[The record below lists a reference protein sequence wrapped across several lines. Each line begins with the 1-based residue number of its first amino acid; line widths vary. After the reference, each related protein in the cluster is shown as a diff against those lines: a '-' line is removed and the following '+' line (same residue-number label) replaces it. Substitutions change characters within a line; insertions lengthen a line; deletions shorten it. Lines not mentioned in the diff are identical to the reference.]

1 MRRTRKNYSQ
11 SDLNRA
17 LTGDKNLTEADLRD
31 ANLTGENL
39 TGADLTGAVLTGA
52 VLRGAVLTGASL
64 ERADLYGADL
74 TGAILTRAYLK
85 DMKYDDSTVWPDSVR
100 DVLRVWRGDANL
112 TGENLTGADLTGAV
126 LTGAVL
132 RGAVLTGANLTRA
145 VLTDSDLRGADL
157 TGAIL
162 TRAYLKGV
170 KYDDSTV
177 WPDSVRDV
185 LRVWQG
191 DADLTGADL
200 TDANLYRANL
210 TEANLTEADLT
221 GAILAGANL
230 TRAVLTRAVLTG
242 AILTFAKLTGAYL
255 KDVKYDDSTVWPDG
269 FTPPPERHLKRA
281 YGSMTGPVLKFGK
294 PEVPYRARDFKQKYP
309 QEFDLLKRMTGG
321 ADFSPQFAENLRQTK
336 LTPYDWIVTHG
347 KYKAE
352 AQRLCPKPNFLLKL
366 NIDMDD
372 ERFTAQQKDVL
383 RKLAET
389 SRRSNHPY
397 ERDPLFT
404 VGWVRI
410 CRDDA
415 KGVWLVEEVQSDVQ
429 VVRQQKNDERLGN
442 LRERLDEIVEVMQPY
457 VDRFYEDALGIT
469 LIEAEKLGFDVE
481 MIDYDT
487 KKRLGYNPP
496 RSVYRDLPASMGISA
511 KRRSKVLPDL
521 QEDVRWTRPN
531 PRRRR

>member
-1 MRRTRKNYSQ
+1 MRRTRKNFDQ
-11 SDLNRA
+11 SDLDRA
-17 LTGDKNLTEADLRD
+17 LAGAKDLIKADLTEAGLTRAKLNGANLYGANLTGADLYRADLTEAGLTRAKLNGAKLNGANLTEAVLTEAGLIR
-31 ANLTGENL
+31 ANLTRANLTEAVLTGADLYRADLYRANL
-39 TGADLTGAVLTGA
+39 TGADLTGA
-52 VLRGAVLTGASL
+52 
-64 ERADLYGADL
+64 D
-74 TGAILTRAYLK
+74 LTRA
-85 DMKYDDSTVWPDSVR
+85 
-100 DVLRVWRGDANL
+100 N
-112 TGENLTGADLTGAV
+112 
-126 LTGAVL
+126 
-132 RGAVLTGANLTRA
+132 LTGANLT
-145 VLTDSDLRGADL
+145 
-157 TGAIL
+157 GAIL
-162 TRAYLKGV
+162 DDIEYDEYTR
-170 KYDDSTV
+170 
-177 WPDSVRDV
+177 WP
-185 LRVWQG
+185 
-191 DADLTGADL
+191 A
-200 TDANLYRANL
+200 
-210 TEANLTEADLT
+210 
-221 GAILAGANL
+221 
-230 TRAVLTRAVLTG
+230 
-242 AILTFAKLTGAYL
+242 
-255 KDVKYDDSTVWPDG
+255 G
-269 FTPPPERHLKRA
+269 FTLSQPERHLKRA

-294 PEVPYRARDFKQKYP
+294 SEVPYRARDFKQKYP

-321 ADFSPQFAENLRQTK
+321 ADFSPKFAENLRQTS

-347 KYKAE
+347 RYRSE
-352 AQRLCPKPNFLLKL
+352 AQRLCPEPNFVLKL

-389 SRRSNHPY
+389 SRRSGHPY

-415 KGVWLVEEVQSDVQ
+415 NGVWLVEEVQSDVQ

-442 LRERLDEIVEVMQPY
+442 LRQRLDEIVEVMQPY

-496 RSVYRDLPASMGISA
+496 RSIYRDLPASMGISA

>member
-1 MRRTRKNYSQ
+1 MLRTRKNYSQ
-11 SDLNRA
+11 SDLDRA
-17 LTGDKNLTEADLRD
+17 LAGNKNLTEADLRD
-31 ANLTGENL
+31 ADLRD
-39 TGADLTGAVLTGA
+39 ADL
-52 VLRGAVLTGASL
+52 RGV
-64 ERADLYGADL
+64 
-74 TGAILTRAYLK
+74 
-85 DMKYDDSTVWPDSVR
+85 
-100 DVLRVWRGDANL
+100 
-112 TGENLTGADLTGAV
+112 
-126 LTGAVL
+126 
-132 RGAVLTGANLTRA
+132 
-145 VLTDSDLRGADL
+145 DLRGADL
-157 TGAIL
+157 TYAN
-162 TRAYLKGV
+162 LKDV
-170 KYDDSTV
+170 EYDDSTI
-177 WPDSVRDV
+177 WPNSVRDV

-191 DADLTGADL
+191 DKDLTGADL
-200 TDANLYRANL
+200 TY
-210 TEANLTEADLT
+210 ANLTEADLIRADLT
-221 GAILAGANL
+221 GARLYRADLTYADLTGATLTSANLIDAALRGANLKDVEYDDSTIWPESVRDVLCVWQGDKDLNYADLIFANLSGADLTGARLTNAKLSAADLTDAKLNGANL
-230 TRAVLTRAVLTG
+230 TGANLRGATLTRADLNG
-242 AILTFAKLTGAYL
+242 AIL
-255 KDVKYDDSTVWPDG
+255 DDIEYDEYTRWPAG
-269 FTPPPERHLKRA
+269 FTLWQPERHLKRA

-321 ADFSPQFAENLRQTK
+321 ADFSPKFAENLRQTN

-352 AQRLCPKPNFLLKL
+352 AQRLCPEPNFVLKL

-389 SRRSNHPY
+389 SRRSIHPY

-442 LRERLDEIVEVMQPY
+442 LREQFDEIVEVMQPY

-469 LIEAEKLGFDVE
+469 LIEAEKLGFEVE
-481 MIDYDT
+481 MIDYET
-487 KKRLGYNPP
+487 KKRLGYNSP

>member
-1 MRRTRKNYSQ
+1 
-11 SDLNRA
+11 
-17 LTGDKNLTEADLRD
+17 
-31 ANLTGENL
+31 
-39 TGADLTGAVLTGA
+39 V
-52 VLRGAVLTGASL
+52 
-64 ERADLYGADL
+64 
-74 TGAILTRAYLK
+74 YLK
-85 DMKYDDSTVWPDSVR
+85 D
-100 DVLRVWRGDANL
+100 
-112 TGENLTGADLTGAV
+112 
-126 LTGAVL
+126 
-132 RGAVLTGANLTRA
+132 
-145 VLTDSDLRGADL
+145 
-157 TGAIL
+157 
-162 TRAYLKGV
+162 V

-191 DADLTGADL
+191 DADLTYANLTGADLRGADLTRVDL
-200 TDANLYRANL
+200 TDANLIDVDL
-210 TEANLTEADLT
+210 TAADLR
-221 GAILAGANL
+221 GANL
-230 TRAVLTRAVLTG
+230 TRADLRDAILTRADLRD
-242 AILTFAKLTGAYL
+242 AIL
-255 KDVKYDDSTVWPDG
+255 DDIEYDEYTRWPAG
-269 FTPPPERHLKRA
+269 FTLSQPERHLKRA

-321 ADFSPQFAENLRQTK
+321 ADFSPQFAENLRQTN

-352 AQRLCPKPNFLLKL
+352 AQRLCPEPNFLLKL

-389 SRRSNHPY
+389 SRRSGHPY

-442 LRERLDEIVEVMQPY
+442 LREQFDEIVEVMQSY

-469 LIEAEKLGFDVE
+469 LIEAEKLGFEVE
-481 MIDYDT
+481 MLDYET
-487 KKRLGYNPP
+487 KKRLGYNSP
-496 RSVYRDLPASMGISA
+496 RSIYRDLPASMGISA